1 MNYAS
6 LEQKIGCKFKNPRL
20 LKEALT
26 HRSYINENRAND
38 VPHNERLEFLGDAV
52 LQIVVTEHLF
62 NLFPTKMEGELTAI
76 RSHIVNSERAS
87 EVSDSLGLNDFL
99 FLSRGEQKDIKSRRV
114 ILANAFEAIL
124 GAIRLDQGMEKAREV
139 IERLLLTKRNLD
151 CSQEE
156 MIDPKSLLQ
165 EQIQDK
171 LGITP
176 SYQVIQESGPD
187 HDKKYVMGVYF
198 GGSFIAQGEGSTKAK
213 AEKAAA
219 KVALTLMEK

>member
-1 MNYAS
+1 MNYAP
-6 LEQKIGCKFKNPRL
+6 LEQKINCIFKNKQL

-26 HRSYINENRAND
+26 HRSYINESRAND

-52 LQIVVTEHLF
+52 LQIVVTEYLF
-62 NLFPTKMEGELTAI
+62 KLFPRKTEGELTEI
-76 RSHIVNSERAS
+76 RSHIVGAEKAI
-87 EVSDSLGLNDFL
+87 EVGEFLGLDAFL

-114 ILANAFEAIL
+114 ILADAFEAIL
-124 GAIRLDQGMEKAREV
+124 GAIHLDQGIEKSREV
-139 IERLLLTKRNLD
+139 IGRLLLTNHNLD
-151 CSQEE
+151 LTREE
-156 MIDPKSLLQ
+156 ITCPKSLLQ

-187 HDKKYVMGVYF
+187 HNREYVMGVYI
-198 GGSFIAQGEGSTKAK
+198 GGSLIAEGKGSTKAK

-219 KVALTLMEK
+219 KVALTLIEK

>member
-6 LEQKIGCKFKNPRL
+6 LEQKIGCTFKNKRL

-62 NLFPTKMEGELTAI
+62 NLFPTKTEGELTAI

-87 EVSDSLGLNDFL
+87 EVSDFLGINDFL

-114 ILANAFEAIL
+114 ILANAFEAVL
-124 GAIRLDQGMEKAREV
+124 GAIRLDQGMEMAREV
-139 IERLLLTKRNLD
+139 ICRLLLTKRNLD
-151 CSQEE
+151 YSREE
-156 MIDPKSLLQ
+156 MTDPKSLLQ

-176 SYQVIQESGPD
+176 SYQVIRESGPD
-187 HDKKYVMGVYF
+187 HDKQYVMGVYF

-219 KVALTLMEK
+219 KVALTLI

>member
-1 MNYAS
+1 MNYGT
-6 LEQKIGCKFKNPRL
+6 LEQKIGCIFKNKRL

-38 VPHNERLEFLGDAV
+38 VPHNERLEFLGDAI

-62 NLFPTKMEGELTAI
+62 HLFPTKTEGELTAL
-76 RSHIVNSERAS
+76 RSHIVSSERAC
-87 EVSDSLGLNDFL
+87 EVSELLGVNDFL
-99 FLSRGEQKDIKSRRV
+99 FLSRGEQRDIKSRKV
-114 ILANAFEAIL
+114 ILADTFEAVL
-124 GAIRLDQGMEKAREV
+124 GAIHLDQGLEKAREV
-139 IERLLLTKRNLD
+139 IGRLLLTKRNLNL
-151 CSQEE
+151 SREE
-156 MIDPKSLLQ
+156 MTCPKSLLQ

-176 SYQVIQESGPD
+176 VYQVLQESGPD
-187 HDKKYVMGVYF
+187 HAKKFIMGVYF
-198 GGSFIAQGEGSTKAK
+198 GGSFIAKGEGSTKAK